1 MVVDGLSDIL
11 GKVATVVGTDAT
23 VSLKLLPVEYKCKGD
38 LNIYDSPECST
49 LATQA
54 ATGRHLRL
62 FEVNTAENISAI
74 PVQLWEDDY
83 PGWLA
88 AGDVEHLLKP
98 PSPLPRTIIS
108 SETIN
113 QAINKAIA
121 FCHQAAKIGNT
132 YLWGGTVGPNY
143 DCSGLIQAAFSQQGI
158 WLPRDAYQQ
167 QAFVQPIPPVIWEMQ
182 PGDLVFFGTTSKTTH
197 VGLYLGDGQ
206 YIHSSGP
213 EHGNNGI
220 GYDELWHHAN
230 NPVSQYYAEHFI
242 GAGRVVSS
250 YPFDAFGRFHRQRV
264 KF

>member
-242 GAGRVVSS
+242 GVGRVVSS